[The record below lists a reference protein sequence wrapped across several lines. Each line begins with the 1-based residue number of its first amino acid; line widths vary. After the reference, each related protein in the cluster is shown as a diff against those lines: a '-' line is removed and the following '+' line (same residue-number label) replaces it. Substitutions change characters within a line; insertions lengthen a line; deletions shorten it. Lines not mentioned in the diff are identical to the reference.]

1 MTNENI
7 FCHTGR
13 KHNWIYSSYTRVQQ
27 TFLTLFIFYNM
38 IFQNPVQIFL
48 GIFCWFV
55 IQIICSPRMMRR
67 LQWLHRHSLPAN
79 WCIFEKEEHCTNICV
94 KYLFG
99 LLNRSWTAY
108 ENTHEFSSCFTSLI
122 HYQMVFSNWCLL
134 EKKLS
139 VCSLTVRPNHVSRKT
154 KNSYHVIKQLNDVT
168 VTHTSAQTTFKSS
181 WKLNT
186 LKGGH
191 VFRGKSLSNLPF
203 ICPIH
208 CAAKA
213 LTSIKI

>member
-1 MTNENI
+1 MT
-7 FCHTGR
+7 
-13 KHNWIYSSYTRVQQ
+13 
-27 TFLTLFIFYNM
+27 
-38 IFQNPVQIFL
+38 
-48 GIFCWFV
+48 
-55 IQIICSPRMMRR
+55 R
-67 LQWLHRHSLPAN
+67 LRWLHRHSLPAN

-94 KYLFG
+94 EYLFG

-122 HYQMVFSNWCLL
+122 HYRMVFSNWCLL
-134 EKKLS
+134 EKRLS

-154 KNSYHVIKQLNDVT
+154 INSYHVIKQLNDVT
-168 VTHTSAQTTFKSS
+168 VTHASAQTTFSTTFKSS
-181 WKLNT
+181 WKLNH

-191 VFRGKSLSNLPF
+191 VFRGKSLSNLRL

-213 LTSIKI
+213 LTSIKMKRP